1 MMYRSH
7 GFRRHR
13 STPRFRP
20 SRSTVRRLALTG
32 VICAATISTVALDS
46 GGPAASTPGADPA
59 AARPGEGMGQTPS
72 ATGEPDAAEAAGE
85 RRPPR
90 GKGTNLLLTGIDR
103 RTGISPEVRDRLHV
117 NGEECDCTD
126 VMMLLHISEDGSR
139 ASVVSIPRD
148 SYVRFAAH
156 RESAEVA
163 KEGLGGRAGE
173 VTRHRGKIN
182 SAFAHGDR
190 DLTVRTVEQATG
202 VRVDH
207 YLQADFASFAAAVDR
222 LEGATVCTDKPLW
235 DRNSGLDLNA
245 GRHRLDGPGALRFAR
260 ARHVFPPGDLGRVR
274 RQQQLVAGILE
285 RLASPELTGDPAK
298 LLRTV
303 YTLRGTVRVDDSL
316 STERLVE
323 LGRDLR
329 GLEKGRTEFA
339 TVPIDD
345 FDHRVPGWGS
355 SLTWDKPRA
364 TALFEA
370 LREDRSLLSERRI
383 QPPPGVRPVGT
394 RPSEV
399 SVRVEGRPSA
409 AAKVASGLRR
419 NGFLVADGGGRA
431 TAKGRTEIRYA
442 PHWKAHA
449 AALAE
454 ALPGARQRPVAG
466 HSRTLTVR
474 LARGEAPSAHRVAT
488 VAYDRSSVEGA
499 PVSAGAFDCDQR
511 QGDGRAA
518 AGG

>member
-1 MMYRSH
+1 MYRSN

-13 STPRFRP
+13 STPRSRP

-32 VICAATISTVALDS
+32 VICAATLSTVALDS
-46 GGPAASTPGADPA
+46 GGPTASMAGADPA
-59 AARPGEGMGQTPS
+59 PRPGEAADS
-72 ATGEPDAAEAAGE
+72 AEATGGPDTTGAGDG

-103 RTGISPEVRDRLHV
+103 RTGISKEVRDRLHV

-126 VMMLLHISEDGSR
+126 VMMLVHISENRDRVS
-139 ASVVSIPRD
+139 AVSIPRD

-156 RESAEVA
+156 RESADVA
-163 KEGLGGRAGE
+163 KEGPGGGAGE

-182 SAFAHGDR
+182 SAFAHGGR
-190 DLTVRTVEQATG
+190 DLTVKTVEQATG

-207 YLQADFASFAAAVDR
+207 YLQADFASFVAAVDR
-222 LEGATVCTDKPLW
+222 LEGARVCTDEPLW
-235 DRNSGLDLNA
+235 DRNAGLDLNA
-245 GRHRLDGPGALRFAR
+245 GEHRLDGAGALRFAR

-285 RLASPELTGDPAK
+285 RLRSVELTGDPAK

-303 YTLRGTVRVDDSL
+303 YALRGTVRVDGSL

-329 GLEKGRTEFA
+329 GLEKGDTEFA

-355 SLTWDKPRA
+355 SLTWDEPRA

-394 RPSEV
+394 RPSEI
-399 SVRVEGRPSA
+399 SVRVDGPRGA
-409 AAKVASGLRR
+409 AGEVASGLRR
-419 NGFLVADGGGRA
+419 NGFLVADGGGRT
-431 TAKGRTEIRYA
+431 TAPGRTEIRYA
-442 PHWKAHA
+442 PRWKAHA

-474 LARGEAPSAHRVAT
+474 LGGGVAEPVAT

-499 PVSAGAFDCDQR
+499 PVDASAFDCGARND
-511 QGDGRAA
+511 DEPAT
-518 AGG
+518 GG